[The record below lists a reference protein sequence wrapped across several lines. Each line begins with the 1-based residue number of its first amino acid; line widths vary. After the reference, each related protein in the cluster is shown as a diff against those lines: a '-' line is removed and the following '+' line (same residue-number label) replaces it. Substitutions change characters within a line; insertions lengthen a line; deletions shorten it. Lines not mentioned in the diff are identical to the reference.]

1 MSETTALDDKILKLA
16 PRMSPMEI
24 SSEINGV
31 LSPSQVAARVK
42 ELLESRD
49 WLSVLEKKK
58 ILNDRIWAM
67 MDVYERFALD
77 GNLKSADVFLRAAK
91 ELRQMLAEDSNAVDD
106 QITRVTSAYA
116 EAMAKAIGAALQ
128 MLMKRVRVPEEK
140 ALAILDEVIPVAVKE
155 LES

>member
-1 MSETTALDDKILKLA
+1 VSETTALDDKILKLA